1 MGTPFTLID
10 YLKNKFETRKID
22 CVNLAESRKQKE
34 IFIHLF
40 NISYLPRYSLMFC
53 TYPMISLVER
63 ACSSSVD
70 FSSMSYKT
78 NSLIELSVFFDIV
91 LNPYILRFSGFNR
104 TLLFYLPYS
113 KRDFWQLCHFS
124 LLIRTVNRNFVF
136 LLIFSKVK
144 CCLSFALSSYNALVN
159 QSFQRVFNRS
169 FTYGRHE
176 FHYVAL
182 RKLTDCIV
190 YSISHQ
196 INSR

>member
-70 FSSMSYKT
+70 FNNMSYKT
-78 NSLIELSVFFDIV
+78 NSFIELSVFFAMA
-91 LNPYILRFSGFNR
+91 LPYKLRLSGFNR
-104 TLLFYLPYS
+104 KS
-113 KRDFWQLCHFS
+113 KIFINNTPLS
-124 LLIRTVNRNFVF
+124 L
-136 LLIFSKVK
+136 
-144 CCLSFALSSYNALVN
+144 
-159 QSFQRVFNRS
+159 
-169 FTYGRHE
+169 
-176 FHYVAL
+176 
-182 RKLTDCIV
+182 
-190 YSISHQ
+190 
-196 INSR
+196 